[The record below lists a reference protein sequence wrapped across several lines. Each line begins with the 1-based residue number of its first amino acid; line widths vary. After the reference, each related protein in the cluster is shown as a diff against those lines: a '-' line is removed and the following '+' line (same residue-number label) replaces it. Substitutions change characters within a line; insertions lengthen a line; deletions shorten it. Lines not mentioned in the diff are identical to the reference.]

1 MGSAAAYA
9 FGAKLTYLLLFEIW
23 YIDNYITDIPF
34 WLFTYAKKLV
44 KLLLSK
50 QEVKVLQSAISRAT
64 LGRLPAYLHF
74 LESVTSEHISA
85 TAVAKALGLGEVLV
99 RKDLSLVCGK
109 GKPKTG
115 YVTDSLRASLKA
127 AQQDIALTDSALQA
141 VTAQMQAETRIYERN
156 MLGVK
161 KDSLQVRYEALIG
174 EVRIIRKRM
183 EESPQNR
190 E

>member
-1 MGSAAAYA
+1 MKKFYFSLIIAAMA
-9 FGAKLTYLLLFEIW
+9 
-23 YIDNYITDIPF
+23 
-34 WLFTYAKKLV
+34 
-44 KLLLSK
+44 
-50 QEVKVLQSAISRAT
+50 
-64 LGRLPAYLHF
+64 
-74 LESVTSEHISA
+74 
-85 TAVAKALGLGEVLV
+85 AVSMNAEPV
-99 RKDLSLVCGK
+99 
-109 GKPKTG
+109 
-115 YVTDSLRASLKA
+115 
-127 AQQDIALTDSALQA
+127 QQDIALTDSALQA